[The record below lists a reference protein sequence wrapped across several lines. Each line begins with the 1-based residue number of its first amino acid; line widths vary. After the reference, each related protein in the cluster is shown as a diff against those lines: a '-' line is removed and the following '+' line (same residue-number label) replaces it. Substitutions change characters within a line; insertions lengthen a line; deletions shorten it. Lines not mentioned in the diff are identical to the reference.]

1 MEDAA
6 VADLGGPEDL
16 HASPPAARGAWQTRL
31 GGAIPLSGP
40 GCYLAEVD
48 PRLARLLEI
57 AYRTVPAAE
66 ANRAIS
72 EAREEAAASGAA
84 ASRPPRGGG
93 AGAAPLARSYELVL
107 DPEGQ
112 WEQFAAEVLPRLVYH
127 LESLGARPPSC
138 KGMVVAAFVG
148 DRLHFLHA
156 GEMIQRVAELSGISV
171 EELFRRHGTGE
182 SRTAVTGP
190 PLPLPPGR
198 GKR

>member
-1 MEDAA
+1 MLPPVEDAA
-6 VADLGGPEDL
+6 G
-16 HASPPAARGAWQTRL
+16 
-31 GGAIPLSGP
+31 
-40 GCYLAEVD
+40 GCYLADVD
-48 PRLARLLEI
+48 PRLSRLLEI

-84 ASRPPRGGG
+84 ASRPPRGG
-93 AGAAPLARSYELVL
+93 AGSLPLARSYELL
-107 DPEGQ
+107 IDPEGQ
-112 WEQFAAEVLPRLVYH
+112 WEQFAAEALPRLVYH

-148 DRLHFLHA
+148 DRLHFLRA
-156 GEMIQRVAELSGISV
+156 GEMIQRAAELSVISV

-198 GKR
+198 GKS